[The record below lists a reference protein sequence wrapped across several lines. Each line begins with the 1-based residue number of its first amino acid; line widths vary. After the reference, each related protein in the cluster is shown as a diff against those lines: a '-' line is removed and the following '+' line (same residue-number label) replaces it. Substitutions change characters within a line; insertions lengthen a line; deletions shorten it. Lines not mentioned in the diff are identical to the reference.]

1 MKIRGKRRG
10 SASVIARR
18 WRRSG
23 STIEISTSRW
33 SPVINRIVSDPP
45 GQPPANRYLD
55 RSKTAPHANS
65 GRIMRGKGAQLFLSL
80 LRLTLPTPPHLP
92 LAFFFLGS
100 LPMSA
105 SRTQRGLFS
114 AGYNVTARIPS
125 ISFHLRFRTRRN

>member
-33 SPVINRIVSDPP
+33 SPIINRIVSDPP

-65 GRIMRGKGAQLFLSL
+65 GRIMERKGSL
-80 LRLTLPTPPHLP
+80 ALPVAPSPHSPHPAPPSSR
-92 LAFFFLGS
+92 FFLPG
-100 LPMSA
+100 LPPYVGFTNTK
-105 SRTQRGLFS
+105 RTLF
-114 AGYNVTARIPS
+114 GRLQCHRENTFYIL
-125 ISFHLRFRTRRN
+125 SF

>member
-33 SPVINRIVSDPP
+33 SPIINRIVSDPP

-65 GRIMRGKGAQLFLSL
+65 GRIMERKGSL
-80 LRLTLPTPPHLP
+80 ALPVAPSPLPTPPHLP

-125 ISFHLRFRTRRN
+125 ISFHFRFRTRRN